1 MPKHTAFAVRFR
13 GVLCGLHGLIDSEI
27 LVVAREYLELLQSLV
42 GEADKVLDNVQQSLP
57 LKNTLEEGVELCVLR
72 VFIVSRPLF
81 SIP

>member
-27 LVVAREYLELLQSLV
+27 LVVAASILNCFNPSLEKQIKFLIMSSSRSLSKL
-42 GEADKVLDNVQQSLP
+42 A
-57 LKNTLEEGVELCVLR
+57 LEEGVETVRTAC
-72 VFIVSRPLF
+72 FHSFRPLF